1 MIKKFTDEIYEKL
14 KQDILNKKVI
24 CDPHTFF
31 LLFIQRKEK
40 IIDMS
45 ELFDIIKK
53 RYNYVKKSN
62 KKY

>member
-1 MIKKFTDEIYEKL
+1 MKIYEKL
-14 KQDILNKKVI
+14 KQDVLNKKVI

-31 LLFIQRKEK
+31 SLFIQRKEN

-45 ELFDIIKK
+45 ELFDILKK